1 LPKQL
6 NVKINNETKIG
17 ILGIVSISLLIL
29 GFQFLKGNKLF
40 SKSMTLY
47 AEYGDIRGLTSSN
60 PIVINGMQV
69 GVVNKIEN
77 DQDMRKL
84 LVTFSIHKDIRIP
97 ANSIAHISPNPLTIT
112 KIEIKLGDS
121 KNYLSDQDTILT
133 DFSDEFIA
141 NIINSKVDPLLGS
154 VKNTVSS
161 VDSILWQAQS
171 VLDEDNRRNLALSM
185 KNLQAISASILQV
198 SSSLEKLMDSKN
210 GAFGKSL
217 AHVENITGNLNANQS
232 KVNQTMQN
240 LEQTSKQ
247 LADLD
252 LGKTMQQLNQGLQ
265 QLQTSLAKLNNGEGS
280 AGLLLSD
287 PTLYKNL
294 TATTNKVNV
303 LLDDIRTHPGRYIN
317 VSVFGKKRKEKPLQT
332 PLPDTLQAPYLQ

>member
-1 LPKQL
+1 M
-6 NVKINNETKIG
+6 KINNETKIG
-17 ILGIVSISLLIL
+17 LLGIVSISLLIL

-40 SKSMTLY
+40 SKSLTLY
-47 AEYGDIRGLTSSN
+47 AEYGDIRGLTASN
-60 PIVINGMQV
+60 PIVINGLQV

-77 DQDMRKL
+77 DQDMRKM

-97 ANSIAHISPNPLTIT
+97 NNSIAHINPNPLTIT

-121 KNYLSDQDTILT
+121 KTYLNDQDTIVT
-133 DFSDEFIA
+133 DFSDEFLA

-154 VKNTVSS
+154 VKSTVSS
-161 VDSILWQAQS
+161 VDSILMQAQS
-171 VLDEDNRRNLALSM
+171 VLDKDNRSNLALSM
-185 KNLQAISASILQV
+185 KNLQAISASLLQV
-198 SSSLEKLMDSKN
+198 SKSLETVLDARN
-210 GAFGKSL
+210 GALGKSL
-217 AHVENITGNLNANQS
+217 EHVEQITGNLNANQS

-247 LADLD
+247 LAELD

-265 QLQTSLAKLNNGEGS
+265 QLQTSLTKLNNKEGT

-287 PTLYKNL
+287 PALYKNL

-303 LLDDIRTHPGRYIN
+303 LLDDIRLHPSRYIH
-317 VSVFGKKRKEKPLQT
+317 VSVFGKKNKEKPLLVA
-332 PLPDTLQAPYLQ
+332 LPDTTQAPYTP